1 MRWYVEEAS
10 GFFGQRARLAVHP
23 ALPHGLHDC
32 TDAPCPTVVAGRPVY
47 VVTTTDETPAV
58 PSDRPEYRVPL
69 MSELPAPADDAPT
82 VASTFSGCGGACLGY
97 KMAGYRTLVA
107 LEFID
112 EARRTYEANFP
123 GVRVIPDDVRQVTAD
138 DLYADGVPDV
148 VEGSPPCSSF
158 STAGSREAGWGAVKK
173 YSDKSQRT
181 DDLFFEFARLIR
193 DGQPRFFTAENVPG
207 LLIGKAKGY
216 FIEIRQAL
224 RDCGYRVE
232 AAVLDAQWLGVPQR
246 RKRLIFVGVRNDLEH
261 VDGGPLMPVFPRP
274 LTYRYT
280 LRDVIGQGVF
290 HDTSGLHS
298 LGEVTEGP
306 APTVTASGARHLQVV
321 TRGQFDEGGWTELD
335 VDQPAPTVMAQG
347 INGSAKHQTAIM
359 DPWQADGTAVDP
371 ETGERIDL
379 HGTALYEDWKRGR
392 LGQPTR
398 YINTVMAN
406 DDASVGTVTAMG
418 GHGRSTAGVILAS
431 SPRKFTLAE
440 LRRICSFPDDF
451 VLTGTYAQRWERL
464 GRAVPP
470 LMSRAIA
477 ETVRRE
483 LIEQCAV

>member
-1 MRWYVEEAS
+1 MRFYVEEAS
-10 GFFGQRARLAVHP
+10 GYPGQRARLFVHP

-32 TDAPCPTVVAGRPVY
+32 SDGPVPSVLAGRPVY
-47 VVTTTDETPAV
+47 LVATTEAGPVTAAV
-58 PSDRPEYRVPL
+58 DRPEYRVPL
-69 MSELPAPADDAPT
+69 MSELPAAADDAPT
-82 VASTFSGCGGACLGY
+82 VVSTFSGCGGSCLGY
-97 KMAGYRTLVA
+97 KMAGFRTLAA

-123 GVRVIPDDVRQVTAD
+123 GVRVIGDDVRQVTAD
-138 DLYADGVPDV
+138 DLYADGIPDV

-158 STAGSREAGWGAVKK
+158 STAGKREAGWGAVKK
-173 YSDKSQRT
+173 YSDKEQRT

-207 LLIGKAKGY
+207 LVIGKAKGY
-216 FIEIRQAL
+216 FLEIRQAL

-246 RKRLIFVGVRNDLEH
+246 RRRLIFVGVREDLEH
-261 VDGGPLMPVFPRP
+261 VDGGPLLPAFPKP
-274 LTYRYT
+274 LPYRYT
-280 LRDVIGQGVF
+280 LADVIGHGVF

-298 LGEVTEGP
+298 IGEVTDGP
-306 APTVTASGARHLQVV
+306 APTIVASNPRHYQVV
-321 TRGQFDEGGWTELD
+321 TRGQFDAGGWED
-335 VDQPAPTVMAQG
+335 VPMDGPSPTVMAQG
-347 INGSAKHQTAIM
+347 IGGSAKHQTAIL
-359 DPWQADGTAVDP
+359 DPWQPDGTAVDP
-371 ETGERIDL
+371 ETQERIDL

-398 YINTVMAN
+398 YINTVMA
-406 DDASVGTVTAMG
+406 DEDGSVGTVTAMA
-418 GHGRSTAGVILAS
+418 GHGRSTAGVILSS

-440 LRRICSFPDDF
+440 LRRVCSFPDDF

-470 LMSRAIA
+470 LMSKAIA
-477 ETVRRE
+477 ETVRG
-483 LIEQCAV
+483 LIDQCAD